1 MPTSKIL
8 VTRRLSD
15 EVMKTLE
22 ASGVEVRTARSTEH
36 AVDSNGLCLT
46 CCLLALLCQIVVS
59 PEDGAAD
66 REWILRNAP
75 GSTGILCMLT
85 DKVRENDCRPYRAL
99 LRRDRS

>member
-36 AVDSNGLCLT
+36 AVDSNGL
-46 CCLLALLCQIVVS
+46 
-59 PEDGAAD
+59 
-66 REWILRNAP
+66 
-75 GSTGILCMLT
+75 
-85 DKVRENDCRPYRAL
+85 
-99 LRRDRS
+99 